1 MTYNGFE
8 LVEMT
13 AENWDGKSR
22 EMLVWDIGS
31 PEPCQ
36 RTVIG
41 YDPVVN
47 RWIDRET
54 LFSWPHCAEIPK
66 KESTQAQCVDEMIS
80 VLLAYKVGKKIE
92 CRFRDRT
99 KRDSWSCIKQP
110 DWNWALF
117 EYRVKNE
124 E

>member
-1 MTYNGFE
+1 MTYNGIE
-8 LVEMT
+8 LVEMPGK
-13 AENWDGKSR
+13 NWDGKPR
-22 EMLVWDIGS
+22 KMLVWDDTSKRPREEMVVGYT
-31 PEPCQ
+31 PCYNQ
-36 RTVIG
+36 
-41 YDPVVN
+41 
-47 RWIDRET
+47 WITNCR
-54 LFSWPHCAEIPK
+54 LCWKHCAEIPK
-66 KESTQAQCVDEMIS
+66 KESTQSQCVDEMIS

-110 DWNWALF
+110 DWNWAIF

>member
-22 EMLVWDIGS
+22 EMLVWDDTS
-31 PEPCQ
+31 KHPRKEM
-36 RTVIG
+36 VVG
-41 YDPVVN
+41 YIPGDN
-47 RWIDRET
+47 QWIADYRLCWE
-54 LFSWPHCAEIPK
+54 HCAEIPK

-92 CRFRDRT
+92 CRYRDRT